1 METQI
6 IEQYMDYLKNRSLNK
21 IEQPQTGEPE
31 RIAAELVARHP
42 EHILRLATVMA
53 GVVERNKRKKGGK
66 K

>member
-6 IEQYMDYLKNRSLNK
+6 IEQYLAHRKAQG
-21 IEQPQTGEPE
+21 EQSPQSGEPE

-53 GVVERNKRKKGGK
+53 GVVERNKRKKGEK

>member
-1 METQI
+1 MEVQI
-6 IEQYMDYLKNRSLNK
+6 IEQYLEHHRSRGVDN
-21 IEQPQTGEPE
+21 PQSGEPE

>member
-6 IEQYMDYLKNRSLNK
+6 IEQYLAHRKAQG
-21 IEQPQTGEPE
+21 EQSPQSGEPE

-53 GVVERNKRKKGGK
+53 GVVERNKRKKGGRK
-66 K
+66 